1 MTDAMQSQVDAVT
14 RMMNE
19 GYSASDLRD
28 LRLYDPQAI
37 EIAQQAAIT
46 AEQRK
51 QVDECREHLRA
62 GNLAVSDLWAMGYC
76 AGAINAATKSP

>member
-1 MTDAMQSQVDAVT
+1 MTDAMQSQVNAVT
-14 RMMNE
+14 RMMGE

-28 LRLYDPQAI
+28 LRLYDKQAI
-37 EIAQQAAIT
+37 EIAQQAAIND
-46 AEQRK
+46 EKRK
-51 QVDECREHLRA
+51 QIDECREHLRA

>member
-1 MTDAMQSQVDAVT
+1 MTDPMQSQVDAVT

-19 GYSASDLRD
+19 GYSAADIRD

-51 QVDECREHLRA
+51 QVDECR
-62 GNLAVSDLWAMGYC
+62 
-76 AGAINAATKSP
+76 